1 MSESVTIGDQAFIKD
16 PNKGWIDKK
25 TKQPADKGLLRL
37 LDSLDIQPVKAR
49 LKVDIDNS
57 IEPITLGPNEKYVF
71 DKNSGWIDSK
81 TKQPAKPDMLK
92 LLDSLKSKVNGA
104 QDTSKPAKPK
114 ATPKAKPKP
123 KKPKAAPKAETPEPE
138 PVAQPESKLKSFAKG
153 TGKVLASAGAGM
165 FGINLQET
173 LADERDKK
181 EESKA
186 RYQELVDTY
195 YTIEVSKEG
204 VKKYRDTRTGKF
216 ISPIKAAEYDLAAT
230 KEFKIAERKRL
241 VKNVGKGFASGVLG
255 AYGFDLQQILDE
267 EKQKKEKVAEEKTAE
282 KETESAKTK
291 KEPKGSKALDK
302 PSISVLSNSF
312 TNLIT
317 SFNGMDVY
325 SKNINAIHKAQADA
339 AADISKESTLEANI
353 PPAQI
358 SSGGSDNVGDYLAS
372 TLPDITK
379 QLDTLTELIDSGA
392 LQGAGS
398 SIGGNIGQGGGLKR
412 IGKGLKFAKGAA
424 AVAVA
429 LEAVDY
435 ATGEKKLT
443 ARNLTGSAGG
453 LAGAAA
459 GAEGGALA
467 GAAIGSV
474 VPVVGTAIGGVVGGL
489 AGGALGYYAGSKV
502 GTAGYD
508 AVAKPKP
515 TGESAAAK
523 QQEIKATTQ
532 AAAVKAKEQKA
543 EQDRQGM
550 FSGSFGMQGL
560 GSKLAS
566 WLGGTFQNVSTYVSH
581 IPDKVAELARQY
593 SESAA
598 SALGVGTGSY
608 AEANLTGV
616 KGDWVKDAPFITEVN
631 RVSQKFNI
639 DAGDLLGMMQ
649 SESGIN
655 PAALNSSGG
664 ASGLIQFM
672 PATAKNLGTTTQAIR
687 GMSRA
692 QQMPLVEKYFDMVGL
707 PRGASAG
714 QLYTSVFLPAFVK
727 KPSNYVIAA
736 PGGTEKNPSGSW
748 YKQNKGLDV
757 NNDGQITI
765 SDLTDRVSKM
775 RQQIGLGP
783 SKVVSGFSAFT
794 GAAGNAVTGAV
805 GSVMGAA
812 GQVVGAVTDAAKYV
826 AGGLTQTASK
836 FIGMTEGRGADQL
849 NAFIGRFFPQFLKG
863 NPRGVG
869 GQAWCAAFT
878 NAVLGSQGLPG
889 TGNTLASSFLN
900 YGSIVYD
907 RPTNQGNMGNAQPG
921 DIVVVNWDNPG
932 VGLPGRPGNH
942 VGFIATPPANGRF
955 RMIGGNQSDKSKQSG
970 GAVTNVGGG
979 SNAIVSIRRP
989 GGKAAKPGQP
999 AKPVSPK
1006 AAPVVRA
1013 AADAAIDTAA
1023 KTAHRAVEIA
1033 SNAVDSAKSG
1043 LNYLFGAP
1051 APPKKPAKPRT
1062 KEYQRHLVHAKG

>member
-16 PNKGWIDKK
+16 PKKGWIDKK

-123 KKPKAAPKAETPEPE
+123 KKPKATPKVETPEPE
-138 PVAQPESKLKSFAKG
+138 PIEVAPAGSKLKAFGRGA
-153 TGKVLASAGAGM
+153 GKALASGGAAM
-165 FGINLQET
+165 FGIDLQQT
-173 LADERDKK
+173 LDEEKEKK
-181 EESKA
+181 ESAKA
-186 RYQELVDTY
+186 RYQEIVDTY
-195 YTIEVSKEG
+195 YTVEETESG
-204 VKKYRDTRTGKF
+204 SKKYRDAKTGRF
-216 ISPIKAAEYDLAAT
+216 INDAKVAAYDILAT
-230 KEFKIAERKRL
+230 QQFKIEKRKQL
-241 VKNVGKGFASGVLG
+241 VRGIGKGLASGALATFG
-255 AYGFDLQQILDE
+255 IDLQQTLDE
-267 EKQKKEKVAEEKTAE
+267 EKEKREKAAEEKTAE
-282 KETESAKTK
+282 KKTESAKTK

-302 PSISVLSNSF
+302 PGISVLSNSF
-312 TNLIT
+312 TDLIT

-379 QLDTLTELIDSGA
+379 QLDTLTELINGGA

-398 SIGGNIGQGGGLKR
+398 SAGSALDLVGQGGGLKR

-474 VPVVGTAIGGVVGGL
+474 VPGVGTAIGGVVGGL

-502 GTAGYD
+502 ATAGYD
-508 AVAKPKP
+508 TIAKPKP

-543 EQDRQGM
+543 ERDKQDVMSGK
-550 FSGSFGMQGL
+550 FSLL
-560 GSKLAS
+560 GFSSKLANFV
-566 WLGGTFQNVSTYVSH
+566 GGTLHNVSNYVTNIGST
-581 IPDKVAELARQY
+581 IQAAINEGIGSFEQ
-593 SESAA
+593 SA
-598 SALGVGTGSY
+598 
-608 AEANLTGV
+608 
-616 KGDWVKDAPFITEVN
+616 
-631 RVSQKFNI
+631 SQ
-639 DAGDLLGMMQ
+639 LV
-649 SESGIN
+649 
-655 PAALNSSGG
+655 G
-664 ASGLIQFM
+664 ASGNSASEFIANFEGFKSKAYHLGSEKYYTIGFGHQIQEADLKSKQLGRTGAPVVGPQGEYSVVSRSQATALLQEDLPKYEAPVRGALGAAYNKLSESQKAAFISYAYNAGGGGVANFIKRNNIAQLIAQNNM
-672 PATAKNLGTTTQAIR
+672 PAVAQAFR
-687 GMSRA
+687 DKGVRTSNGAVLPGLVRRRA
-692 QQMPLVEKYFDMVGL
+692 AEGDL
-707 PRGASAG
+707 
-714 QLYTSVFLPAFVK
+714 
-727 KPSNYVIAA
+727 
-736 PGGTEKNPSGSW
+736 
-748 YKQNKGLDV
+748 
-757 NNDGQITI
+757 IT
-765 SDLTDRVSKM
+765 K
-775 RQQIGLGP
+775 
-783 SKVVSGFSAFT
+783 GFSGGILET
-794 GAAGNAVTGAV
+794 VAGGV
-805 GSVMGAA
+805 GRAT

-826 AGGLTQTASK
+826 AGGLTQTASR
-836 FIGMTEGRGADQL
+836 FIGMTEGRGSDQL
-849 NAFIGRFFPQFLKG
+849 NAFIGKFFPQFLKG

-907 RPTNQGNMGNAQPG
+907 RPTNQGSMGNAQPG

-989 GGKAAKPGQP
+989 GGKTSAPGQP

-1013 AADAAIDTAA
+1013 AADAAIDIAA

-1043 LNYLFGAP
+1043 LNYFFGAP
-1051 APPKKPAKPRT
+1051 PPPKKPAVPRT